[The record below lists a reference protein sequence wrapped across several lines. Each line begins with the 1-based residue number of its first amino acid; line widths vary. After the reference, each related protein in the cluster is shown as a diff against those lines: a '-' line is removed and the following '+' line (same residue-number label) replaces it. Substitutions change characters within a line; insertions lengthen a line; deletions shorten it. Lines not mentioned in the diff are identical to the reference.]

1 MPRGGPRKGS
11 GRKPGSP
18 NARSAIEAIRAVADK
33 HPDWHP
39 LIMMADVA
47 NDIKLPIET
56 RLDACKSA
64 ARWMI
69 PPPKPVELEPDALVE
84 LEARLV
90 RVKLEAQAQLL
101 HDKPGLAERLER
113 AKRQVIVISTGIQ
126 RAPDQQAPEPIN
138 GLAEALN
145 QARTAQRLSPPEDAP
160 APPPAGPEPVPAPA
174 PRAAAPEPPPAPA
187 PYRPISPEPAPL
199 RFSQTMDP
207 NYRPLE
213 D

>member
-18 NARSAIEAIRAVADK
+18 NARSAIEAIRAVADR

-39 LIMMADVA
+39 LIQMADVA
-47 NDIKLPIET
+47 NDTDLPIET

-90 RVKLEAQAQLL
+90 RVKLEAQDQLL
-101 HDKPGLAERLER
+101 HSKPGLADRLAR
-113 AKRQVIVISTGIQ
+113 AKQQVFVVTGIT
-126 RAPDQQAPEPIN
+126 RAPDEPILEPIV
-138 GLAEALN
+138 GLSE
-145 QARTAQRLSPPEDAP
+145 RLSNARATAERLAPPEDAP
-160 APPPAGPEPVPAPA
+160 APSERPVPAPA
-174 PRAAAPEPPPAPA
+174 RPVADTEPSGPPEPYRPLMPTPAPA
-187 PYRPISPEPAPL
+187 S
-199 RFSQTMDP
+199 FSTLMS
-207 NYRPLE
+207 E
-213 D
+213 DYNPFSTKD